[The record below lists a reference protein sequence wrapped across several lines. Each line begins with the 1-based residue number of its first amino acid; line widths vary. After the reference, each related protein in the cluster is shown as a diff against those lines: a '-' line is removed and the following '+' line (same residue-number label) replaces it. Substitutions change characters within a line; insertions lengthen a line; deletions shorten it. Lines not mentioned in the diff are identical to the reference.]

1 MNASTS
7 TISTPRP
14 GGDQALHPAVTKIWK
29 RMLDATYPD
38 AASGSPPEIDRWHR
52 AYVEAGRGRRTNRP
66 FRHVGRRPSCTSG
79 PTGLAEHRKR
89 FIEDLPVPG
98 GGRQAIPAFRKG
110 RADGPGNWR
119 GLLWDVH
126 EPSGGWS
133 PDQNWNLD
141 TGIDMEAGS
150 GARPYFWA

>member
-14 GGDQALHPAVTKIWK
+14 GDQALHPAVTKIWK

-98 GGRQAIPAFRKG
+98 GGRQAIPAFERAVRTVLETG
-110 RADGPGNWR
+110 GAFFGTFTNPQADGR
-119 GLLWDVH
+119 LIR
-126 EPSGGWS
+126 
-133 PDQNWNLD
+133 
-141 TGIDMEAGS
+141 TGT
-150 GARPYFWA
+150 